1 MDETVVEIEISST
14 TKIKAKA
21 LILTLLCQ
29 YGIDDENDI
38 NGIEYKSNESK
49 LVNKILTK
57 FKNLT
62 DAENFIEKCQES
74 DSILSIRIK
83 RMSSLELEDSV
94 DCDDSISIINDDK
107 MFRKINTQEETKS
120 LMIDNKKPFNSP
132 QYQSCIFPN
141 DKNNKKIKKEA
152 NDNRVDFSISPAVVD
167 KDDLELIVLLIQNSN
182 RTGGG
187 EILNDH
193 YSVNEE
199 KTSISVTYVNNESKK
214 NILNN
219 RKFDFKN
226 YSITAHE
233 PFDEPQFEKH
243 KNILIIYNIDITQD
257 YDHTIVMIY
266 AENLVPNNPIK
277 FLVTSKLF
285 KNTHYVTF
293 RDPYDFKNVLQ
304 RHQRR
309 PKIKQEKTEVLQAF
323 ITNSVIGVLEDLSEK
338 RNDILDFHFT
348 NKNKSSVDKYVEIQ
362 ARKPFTIIQFYNQQ
376 QIDSV
381 LAQTHIFNKVNFIVE
396 NYYNPKL
403 IDFYHD
409 QVKLELEIKKKK
421 IEQESLNKSENIT
434 KKEIIKDTKTSPPTK
449 DLEKSPVESSK
460 KTMAKKEL
468 KNDSILIVDDDNTI
482 HESVLIDEFKYKFNS
497 KDYPILFTLL
507 QNNKQVL
514 NDINRYLNGNNLNLN
529 EDTFELKYIKM
540 NDSKSFEEFK
550 SNCEKILKNFCDVN
564 EIYSNTIEISD
575 DIIGGELEEIIQQT
589 KNNSSYLKIDNNL
602 IYFYGFKSNFEYLLE
617 KINMLMKSKIRP
629 KKKSVKFN
637 FNVKTIPKLIILHY
651 FDSEFA
657 AIEELFKDYNSKCVK
672 SLSKENFIIE
682 IDGEIDEEKSE
693 DMLLEEMKVVI
704 ENGLAS
710 YEISQIEANID
721 EVKSLSQKVIFDK
734 IDDNLVTIYGKKN
747 DVDEVLNSI
756 KNKKKVEEFVPE
768 INNLSLFQIRM
779 LYAIKYQTE
788 MEKLFKNSNLKV
800 KIDIKKL
807 RIEYKCDDKQSI
819 LEAMTKA
826 TEIFS
831 KIVKK
836 EFKCNPIQ
844 IEFMRTNENEVVK
857 WILEKKLNAVFD
869 INYANDAYLIYA
881 IDSDII
887 QKCYNQ
893 LENDLCIKE
902 VQMDNRKIEEK
913 IHRFIADETS
923 NLIWSGD
930 KKTLGYISK
939 VVELS
944 ENKNKLYSISGFKS
958 KVEIVYK
965 RLLEYLKN

>member
-1 MDETVVEIEISST
+1 
-14 TKIKAKA
+14 
-21 LILTLLCQ
+21 
-29 YGIDDENDI
+29 
-38 NGIEYKSNESK
+38 
-49 LVNKILTK
+49 
-57 FKNLT
+57 
-62 DAENFIEKCQES
+62 
-74 DSILSIRIK
+74 
-83 RMSSLELEDSV
+83 MSSLELEDSV
-94 DCDDSISIINDDK
+94 DFDDSISMFNDDK
-107 MFRKINTQEETKS
+107 MLRKKNRQEETKS
-120 LMIDNKKPFNSP
+120 LLIDNKKPFSSP

-141 DKNNKKIKKEA
+141 DKNNKRIKKEA
-152 NDNRVDFSISPAVVD
+152 NNNRVDFSISPAIVD
-167 KDDLELIVLLIQNSN
+167 NDDLELIVLFIQNPH

-193 YSVNEE
+193 YSVNET
-199 KTSISVTYVNNESKK
+199 KTSISVTYINNESKK
-214 NILNN
+214 NILNKS
-219 RKFDFKN
+219 KFDFRK

-233 PFDEPQFEKH
+233 PFDEAQFEKH
-243 KNILIIYNIDITQD
+243 KNILIIYNINITQD
-257 YDHTIVMIY
+257 NDHTIVMIY

-323 ITNSVIGVLEDLSEK
+323 ITNSVIGALEDLSEK

-348 NKNKSSVDKYVEIQ
+348 NKNKSGVDKYVEINE
-362 ARKPFTIIQFYNQQ
+362 RKPFTIIQFYSQQ

-381 LAQTHIFNKVNFIVE
+381 LARTHTFNKVNFIVE

-409 QVKLELEIKKKK
+409 QVKLELEMKKKK
-421 IEQESLNKSENIT
+421 IEKESLNKPENIT
-434 KKEIIKDTKTSPPTK
+434 NKEIIKDTKISPPKK
-449 DLEKSPVESSK
+449 DLEKSPVKSSK
-460 KTMAKKEL
+460 KKMANKEL

-514 NDINRYLNGNNLNLN
+514 NDINRYLNENNLKLD

-550 SNCEKILKNFCDVN
+550 SNCEKILKKFCDVN
-564 EIYSNTIEISD
+564 EIYSNTIEISN
-575 DIIGGELEEIIQQT
+575 DIIGIELDEVIQQT
-589 KNNSSYLKIDNNL
+589 QNNSSYLKIDDNL
-602 IYFYGFKSNFEYLLE
+602 INFYGFKSNFGYLLE
-617 KINMLMKSKIRP
+617 KITMLTNSKNHTE
-629 KKKSVKFN
+629 KKSFN
-637 FNVKTIPKLIILHY
+637 FNFDVKTIPKLIIFHY

-672 SLSKENFIIE
+672 SLSKENFTIE
-682 IDGEIDEEKSE
+682 IDGEIDEEISQE
-693 DMLLEEMKVVI
+693 MLLDEMKVVI
-704 ENGLAS
+704 ENRLAS
-710 YEISQIEANID
+710 YEIAQIEATID
-721 EVKSLSQKVIFDK
+721 EVKSLSEKVFFDK
-734 IDDNLVTIYGKKN
+734 IGENLVTIYGKVN
-747 DVDEVLNSI
+747 DVDEILNSI
-756 KNKKKVEEFVPE
+756 KNNKKVEEFVPE

-800 KIDIKKL
+800 KIDIKKF

-819 LEAMTKA
+819 LEAMTRA

-831 KIVKK
+831 KIVNK

-869 INYANDAYLIYA
+869 INHANDAYLIYA

-887 QKCYNQ
+887 QKCYNE
-893 LENDLCIKE
+893 LEDDLCIKE
-902 VQMDNRKIEEK
+902 VQMDNTKIEDK
-913 IHRFIADETS
+913 INSFINDEMT
-923 NLIWSGD
+923 NLVWSGD
-930 KKTLGYISK
+930 KKTIGYIAK
-939 VVELS
+939 VVEVN
-944 ENKNKLYSISGFKS
+944 ENKNKVYSISGFKS

-965 RLLEYLKN
+965 RLLEYLKK